1 MLHFK
6 GVIRAKKRLTCLVT
20 NEKLGKEIRKKKLTI
35 IKPSHHREPKAIPEA
50 NAQKQADN
58 SINIESSQIGV
69 ALFRRSVRQRK
80 TPLDLDYKMQQ

>member
-20 NEKLGKEIRKKKLTI
+20 NEKLGKEIRKKTDNN
-35 IKPSHHREPKAIPEA
+35 KAKSS
-50 NAQKQADN
+50 QGTKGHSRGKCSKQADN